1 MSKMSHYTAAKGVDT
16 PPDCPYIANIGR
28 VQSGAGASHSR
39 ISVCR
44 PDRTQGNGPLA
55 GTPDDAGG
63 HNPEDEDE
71 IVNMAPLFLSRIQ
84 FAVTVSFHIL
94 FPSITV
100 GLSVWLALLQ
110 GLFMA
115 TGRDLYRRLFDFWLK
130 LFALLFA
137 LGVVTGIVLAFQFG
151 TNWSVLSAKAG
162 PILGPLLGYEAITAF
177 MLEATFLGVLLY
189 GRSRVSPG
197 FYFFS
202 CLMIAFGTV
211 LSSFWILCN
220 NSWMQVPVG
229 YKIVEGRIIPV
240 DWQAIVLRPVFL
252 NHWVH
257 MLLASFLTTS
267 LSIAAAG
274 AWYTLRKVHLAEAG
288 LLLRWGLRITTVLI
302 VAQIVVGDL
311 SGKDLYRYQPAK
323 FAAIEARWQPEEP
336 GREVWLALPDV
347 EARKNRWSIESPYVG
362 SWIATGNWTAPVSGL
377 SDFPRRDW
385 PPILTIFFAFRIMV
399 GLGVAILAL
408 GVVGL
413 WLDRRRRLDEARWF
427 LWCTALAFPAGF
439 LAVIVGWITTEVGRQ
454 PWAVYGLLRTAE
466 AVTPTLGTT
475 EVLVTL
481 AGYTVV
487 YSLLALFGGRY
498 LLGIVRRGP
507 AGGASPKE

>member
-1 MSKMSHYTAAKGVDT
+1 MRRGVDT
-16 PPDCPYIANIGR
+16 KPDCPYIANTGKDSIRRALPAAGFRPADPTGHEETALRPERR
-28 VQSGAGASHSR
+28 V
-39 ISVCR
+39 
-44 PDRTQGNGPLA
+44 
-55 GTPDDAGG
+55 TPAAAP
-63 HNPEDEDE
+63 PEDEDE
-71 IVNMAPLFLSRIQ
+71 IVSMDPLFLSRIQ

-130 LFALLFA
+130 LFAVLFA
-137 LGVVTGIVLAFQFG
+137 MGIVTGIVLAFQFG

-162 PILGPLLGYEAITAF
+162 PVLGPLLGYETITAF

-229 YKIVEGRIIPV
+229 YKIVEGRIVPV

-252 NHWVH
+252 NHWAH

-267 LSIAAAG
+267 LCIAAAG
-274 AWYTLRKVHLAEAG
+274 AWYTLRKAYPVEEAG

-311 SGKDLYRYQPAK
+311 SGKDLYRHQPAK
-323 FAAIEARWQPEEP
+323 FAAIEGRWQPEEP

-362 SWIATGNWTAPVSGL
+362 SWIATGSWTAPVSGL

-481 AGYTVV
+481 IGYTAV

-507 AGGASPKE
+507 AGGNGP